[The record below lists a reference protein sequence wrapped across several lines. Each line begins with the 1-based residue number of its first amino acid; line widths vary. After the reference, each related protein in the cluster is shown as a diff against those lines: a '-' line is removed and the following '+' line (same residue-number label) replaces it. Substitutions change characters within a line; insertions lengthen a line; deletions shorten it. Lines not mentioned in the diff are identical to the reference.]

1 MTLSPAWDLQTAL
14 WSALT
19 GDAGVLATLGGPH
32 IHDDVPQGADFPFVS
47 IGEIR
52 TNDWSTQS
60 ARGHEHFLT
69 LHAWSRARGR
79 KEVQAIM
86 TALDQLLDGAAIPLQ
101 DHVLVNL
108 SLVFWDARRDRDG
121 ETYHGVMRFRAVTEP
136 ATQA

>member
-19 GDAGVLATLGGPH
+19 GDAELVGALGGARIYDH
-32 IHDDVPQGADFPFVS
+32 VPQSADFPFVTL
-47 IGEIR
+47 GEIR

-60 ARGHEHFLT
+60 AKGHEHFLT

-79 KEVQAIM
+79 KEVQAVM
-86 TALDQLLDGAAIPLQ
+86 AVLDRLLDGAALTLQ
-101 DHVLVNL
+101 DHALVNF

-121 ETYHGVMRFRAVTEP
+121 ETYHGVMRFRAVTELLS
-136 ATQA
+136 